1 MTDLIILGVDG
12 VDPEYLEQALE
23 ERDMP
28 NWKRLKQDS
37 FYSELPSTV
46 PSITVPAW
54 QSMFSG
60 YDAGRFDTYN
70 MNVHDFE
77 SMSSDIANSSSF
89 RGDFFWDNL
98 ELEVSLH
105 FVPGTSPVYEVNGY
119 MRSGFPGPGIGLY
132 PDSLEQEAEEKLG
145 LDDWSYE
152 KERGLG
158 EIMMGKDCDVFVS
171 VIRMTDR
178 ESHHASSVSDVLDT
192 YERSDEFVGKVL
204 DKAEEEDANLIVASD
219 HGFMHADRKLNVL
232 KFLENR
238 GLLEFSEDRNTSL
251 LYRLAQPFLD
261 TPLKRPLKK
270 MHEFYSEKTGERIN
284 DDQENILGAI
294 EKDSKVL
301 PSWKPVGREIGLKI
315 NTEEMP
321 HGDVS
326 EEEKEEIIEELLEEL
341 EDLQD
346 EGKNVV
352 QEIWRGKEL
361 YSESK
366 HRPDIVFRTT
376 EEFIPDTVTSD
387 LEFLN
392 TDSFTHDINGIFFA
406 KGPDI
411 DEKAE
416 ESFEIFDVAP
426 LIYTL
431 LGEKAPGD
439 MKGKLPEGLVPEKSL
454 EFTESIGRENT
465 SGENYS
471 EDQEEEVKEKL
482 KDLGYM

>member
-1 MTDLIILGVDG
+1 MDLIVLGVDG
-12 VDPEYLEQALE
+12 VDPEYLEEALE

-28 NWKRLKQDS
+28 NWKRLKNDS
-37 FYSELPSTV
+37 FYSKLPSTV

-70 MNVHDFE
+70 MNVHNFE

-98 ELEVSLH
+98 DIEVSLH

-132 PDSLEQEAEEKLG
+132 PGSLEEEAEEKLG
-145 LDDWSYE
+145 LDDWSYG
-152 KERGLG
+152 KERDLG
-158 EIMMGKDCDVFVS
+158 ELMMEKDSDVFVS

-178 ESHHASSVSDVLDT
+178 ESHHAETDSDILDI
-192 YERSDEFVGKVL
+192 YEKSDEFVGKIL
-204 DKAEEEDANLIVASD
+204 DKAEREDANLLVVSD

-238 GLLEFSEDRNTSL
+238 GLLEFTEDRDTSL
-251 LYRLAQPFLD
+251 LYRLAQPLLD

-270 MHEFYSEKTGERIN
+270 MHEFYMGRTGEKLN
-284 DDQENILGAI
+284 DEQDNILDAI
-294 EKDSKVL
+294 KSDSKVL
-301 PSWKPVGREIGLKI
+301 PSWKPVGREIGLKV
-315 NTEEMP
+315 NTEKMP
-321 HGDVS
+321 HGEVS
-326 EEEKEEIIEELLEEL
+326 EEEKKEIIEELEEEL
-341 EDLQD
+341 EGLEDD
-346 EGKNVV
+346 GKEVV
-352 QEIWRGKEL
+352 QDIWRGEEL
-361 YSESK
+361 YTESE
-366 HRPDIVFRTT
+366 HRPEIVFRTT
-376 EEFIPDTVTSD
+376 EDFVPDTVTSD

-392 TDSFTHDINGIFFA
+392 TDSFTHNIDGVFFA

-416 ESFEIFDVAP
+416 ESLEIFDVAP
-426 LIYTL
+426 LIYAL
-431 LGEKAPGD
+431 LDGKAPED
-439 MKGKLPEGLVPEKSL
+439 MKGELPDKIVPEKDLKLS
-454 EFTESIGRENT
+454 EASGRE
-465 SGENYS
+465 EVS
-471 EDQEEEVKEKL
+471 EEYDESQEEEVKEKL